1 MSAARWQLD
10 LIDPAWLAGLAVIIL
25 LGWYA
30 RHTLVDAS
38 RRQRALSLACRAAVV
53 SLVVFALAGLTARR
67 PSQEVFVVFAVDR
80 SESVGD
86 EASAAADQF
95 IDRALRPGQGRA
107 AFLAFAAEPG
117 TVHEDRQA
125 GTERPKEES
134 ARLGTNLAGAIE
146 VAAGAVPPGYVP
158 RVVLLTDGNQ
168 TTGDARAAALRAGV
182 PLYTVP
188 LPQRDEPEVQVT
200 EVVVPAQVREGAA
213 VPIEVVIYSN
223 HDDEGVLELFCNSRK
238 IRGVSEKRLA
248 IRKGE
253 NRFRFTDQLT
263 HEKLARYR
271 ASISGFRDR
280 LLDNNTARGLVSSD
294 GKPRVLIVDTE
305 PRQAEHLTRALEEA
319 GIQVDPP
326 RPPEGLPDSLADLL
340 NYELVVLSNV
350 PAVHPKVTVRQ
361 LQLLRIYVQE
371 LGGGLLVLGGD
382 QSFGLGGYSRSVLA
396 DVLPVSSD
404 FEKDKE
410 KPSLAMV
417 LVIDKSGSMAEA
429 QKMDMAKEAV
439 RGAVELLGPNDRVGV
454 IAFDKDYSWVSELQ
468 VCADK
473 APILARVEGIQA
485 QGGTS
490 ILPAMKAAVDE
501 LNNLGAAAKYKHM
514 ILLTDGIDESSPTDL
529 GEVAARAAEN
539 RITVTTVG
547 IGSDADKTTLEMIAR
562 RGHGRFHFTDNPA
575 AVPQIFAKETAEAS
589 RDAIQEGNFTA
600 IPFRPTAVL
609 ANLDWAEAPPL
620 NGYVR
625 TRIKP
630 TAEEV
635 LRTSGRFDPLLA
647 WWRTGLGMCTAFTGD
662 AKTRWSDGWIADW
675 PSGYSKFWAQVV
687 RHTMRSQD
695 ARGIEVQLSQKGQRA
710 QIMLDV
716 ADADGQYVNQADVDV
731 TVQDPVGR
739 QRMLTLPQTAPGR
752 YAAEFDVAEGDHF
765 LLIRARGDGSSIF
778 HQTRGLSVG
787 YPDELRLRPT
797 DEALLEQLARDTDG
811 QYRPEPEMVFAPDGR
826 TAYRA
831 VPLWPYLL
839 AAAAV
844 LFAMDVGL
852 RRWSLSASGSSGR

>member
-1 MSAARWQLD
+1 MSAAGWQFD
-10 LIDPAWLAGLAVIIL
+10 LTDPLWLAGLAAVVVL
-25 LGWYA
+25 VWYA
-30 RHTLVDAS
+30 RRTLVDAS
-38 RRQRALSLACRAAVV
+38 RRQRLLSLACRTAVV
-53 SLVVFALAGLTARR
+53 VLVILALAGLTLRR
-67 PSQEVFVVFAVDR
+67 PGQELFVVFAVDR

-86 EASAAADQF
+86 EAAAAADRF
-95 IDRALRPGQGRA
+95 LDRATASAQGRT

-117 TVHEDRQA
+117 AVHPDRQP
-125 GTERPKEES
+125 GTERPKDDS
-134 ARLGTNLAGAIE
+134 VRLGTNVASAIE

-168 TTGDARAAALRAGV
+168 TSGDARAAALRAGV
-182 PLYTVP
+182 PVYTVP
-188 LPQRDEPEVQVT
+188 LPQRNEPEVQVT
-200 EVVVPAQVREGAA
+200 EVVVPAQVREGASFP
-213 VPIEVVIYSN
+213 VEVVIYSN

-238 IRGVSEKRLA
+238 LRGVSENRLQV
-248 IRKGE
+248 RKGE

-294 GKPRVLIVDTE
+294 GKPRVLIVDSE
-305 PRQAEHLTRALEEA
+305 PRQSEHLARALEEA

-350 PAVHPKVTVRQ
+350 PATHPKITVRQ
-361 LQLLRIYVQE
+361 MQLLRVYVQE

-382 QSFGLGGYSRSVLA
+382 QSFGLGGYSKSVLA
-396 DVLPVSSD
+396 DVLPVACD
-404 FEKDKE
+404 FEKEKE
-410 KPSLAMV
+410 KPTLAMV
-417 LVIDKSGSMAEA
+417 LVIDKSGSMADA
-429 QKMDMAKEAV
+429 QKLDMAKEAI
-439 RGAVELLGPNDRVGV
+439 RGAVELLGPNDRVGI
-454 IAFDKDYSWVSELQ
+454 IAFDKTFSWVSELQ
-468 VCADK
+468 VCSDK
-473 APILARVEGIQA
+473 GQIVSRVDAVQA
-485 QGGTS
+485 EGGTS
-490 ILPAMKAAVDE
+490 MLPALKAATDE
-501 LNNLGAAAKYKHM
+501 LNSLGTAAKYKHM
-514 ILLTDGIDESSPTDL
+514 ILLTDGLDESPPSDL
-529 GEVAARAAEN
+529 AEAAARAAEG

-547 IGSDADKTTLEMIAR
+547 VGSDADKPTLEQIAR

-589 RDAIQEGNFTA
+589 RDALQEKPFTA
-600 IPFRPTAVL
+600 VPYRPTPVL
-609 ANLDWAEAPPL
+609 ANLDWGEAPAL
-620 NGYVR
+620 NGYIR

-647 WWRTGLGMCTAFTGD
+647 WWRTGLGMCAAFTAD

-675 PSGYSKFWAQVV
+675 PGGYGKFWAQIA
-687 RHTMRSQD
+687 RHTMRAQD
-695 ARGIEVQLSQKGQRA
+695 ARGVEVHLSQLGQRA
-710 QIMLDV
+710 RILLDM
-716 ADADGQYVNQADVDV
+716 ADPDGQYVNHATVEV

-739 QRMLTLPQTAPGR
+739 QRTLALPQTAPGR

-765 LLIRARGDGSSIF
+765 LLIRARGDGLAGF
-778 HQTRGLSVG
+778 HQTRGLAVG

-797 DEALLEQLARDTDG
+797 DEALLEQLARDTG
-811 QYRPEPEMVFAPDGR
+811 GRFRPEPEEVFAPDGR
-826 TAYRA
+826 TAYKA

-844 LFAMDVGL
+844 LFAIDVAL
-852 RRWSLSASGSSGR
+852 RRWSLSAAGRGAG